1 MTQPRPN
8 LLVSIVTRVVVCG
21 VVLGVGILV
30 AIVLTATGP
39 TAARVE
45 GGVAAAKIRVLR
57 APSIPVARRWT
68 GYGTIRSLDA
78 ATIPSEVVSTVE
90 SIPGDIEAGVAVE
103 AGRLI
108 AKLRPF
114 DFLEQLS
121 VIDEQLAEVDAEI
134 DRLKTESEILVR
146 RREIVERELE
156 IISEDLDR
164 VRSAADRG
172 AAVDRE
178 VDSAEQRLLVA
189 RRAVVGLD
197 ELASLLPVRRS
208 AADARRDGLLAS
220 RRLAEEQVERCTVV
234 APFDGV
240 LSDLVVGVGEQ
251 VAVGS
256 PIARI
261 IGPERLEIALRI
273 PASCR
278 GRVVPGDRVVV
289 RRTVTADPI
298 DAVIARVS
306 PIDDAA
312 TRTMTVYVEIDG
324 RDGRIVPG
332 LFVSGTVH
340 ESDRR
345 VRSVVPRRSIRHQ
358 RVQLVED
365 ERIRSVPVEP
375 LFGFDDPVA
384 GSGLDDRQW
393 MVLAEPLP
401 EGARI
406 VIDAS
411 RSLPEGILVES
422 RVVGET
428 PDAGEN
434 GR

>member
-30 AIVLTATGP
+30 AVVLTATGP

-108 AKLRPF
+108 AELRPF
-114 DFLEQLS
+114 DFLEQLA
-121 VIDEQLAEVDAEI
+121 VIDEQRSEVDAEI

-146 RREIVERELE
+146 RREIAARELE
-156 IISEDLDR
+156 IITEDLAR

-172 AAVDRE
+172 AAVERE
-178 VDSAEQRLLVA
+178 VDSVEQRLLAA

-197 ELASLLPVRRS
+197 ELGSLLPVRRA

-220 RRLAEEQVERCTVV
+220 RRLAEEQVDRCTVV

-240 LSDLVVGVGEQ
+240 LSDLLVGVGEQ

-261 IGPERLEIALRI
+261 VGPDRLELVLRI

-278 GRVVPGDRVVV
+278 GRVVPGDRVVI

-306 PIDDAA
+306 PIDDAT

-324 RDGRIVPG
+324 SDGRIVPG

-340 ESDRR
+340 EADRQ

-358 RVQLVED
+358 RVLLVED
-365 ERIRSVPVEP
+365 ERIRSMPVEP
-375 LFGFDDPVA
+375 LFGFDRTVDE
-384 GSGLDDRQW
+384 SGLEDRQW

-401 EGARI
+401 ENARI
-406 VIDAS
+406 VLDAS
-411 RSLPEGILVES
+411 RSLPEGILIES
-422 RVVGET
+422 RLVGEDSDSEET
-428 PDAGEN
+428 GP
-434 GR
+434 

>member
-1 MTQPRPN
+1 M
-8 LLVSIVTRVVVCG
+8 
-21 VVLGVGILV
+21 
-30 AIVLTATGP
+30 
-39 TAARVE
+39 
-45 GGVAAAKIRVLR
+45 
-57 APSIPVARRWT
+57 
-68 GYGTIRSLDA
+68 
-78 ATIPSEVVSTVE
+78 
-90 SIPGDIEAGVAVE
+90 
-103 AGRLI
+103 
-108 AKLRPF
+108 
-114 DFLEQLS
+114 
-121 VIDEQLAEVDAEI
+121 
-134 DRLKTESEILVR
+134 
-146 RREIVERELE
+146 
-156 IISEDLDR
+156 
-164 VRSAADRG
+164 
-172 AAVDRE
+172 
-178 VDSAEQRLLVA
+178 
-189 RRAVVGLD
+189 
-197 ELASLLPVRRS
+197 
-208 AADARRDGLLAS
+208 
-220 RRLAEEQVERCTVV
+220 

-261 IGPERLEIALRI
+261 IGPDRLELALRI
-273 PASCR
+273 PASGR

-289 RRTVTADPI
+289 RRTITADPI

-340 ESDRR
+340 EADRP

-365 ERIRSVPVEP
+365 ERIRSVLVEP
-375 LFGFDDPVA
+375 LFGFDDTVEE
-384 GSGLDDRQW
+384 SGLDDRQW

-411 RSLPEGILVES
+411 RSLPEGILVDS

-428 PDAGEN
+428 SDAGEIE
-434 GR
+434 R